1 MRKLPK
7 TIKRHGV
14 FIRRCV
20 LLLALVLL
28 LMPGLVTLS
37 ACRQT
42 RRDLIEITFALDWTP
57 NTNHSG
63 LFLAR
68 DLGYFA
74 EEGLKVSLQQSD
86 MTFIE
91 QVGSGAAQF
100 GIASQEQ
107 VLQARAASGKV
118 PVVAVAAVIQHNT
131 SGFASPVDREI
142 LTPKDFMGKTYSG
155 WGTPLE
161 EAFIRTLVEAD
172 GGDYSK
178 VKIINQSA
186 TDFFAALETEA
197 DFVWIYQGWDGV
209 AAEVNKYPLNFI
221 LLQEIDPQLDFYS
234 PVIIADESIVREQPE
249 LVGKFLRAAAR
260 GYMKAIE
267 EPAAAVKSLLAEAPE
282 LDAELLEK
290 SQNYLNT
297 QYVAD
302 APHWGEMTKQRWDD
316 FATWMDD
323 RGLLES
329 KITVDEAWTVEFL
342 PGRETDGEK

>member
-1 MRKLPK
+1 MRSY
-7 TIKRHGV
+7 
-14 FIRRCV
+14 V
-20 LLLALVLL
+20 LLLVTIMF
-28 LMPGLVTLS
+28 LMPGLAALS
-37 ACRQT
+37 ACRQNPRNLT
-42 RRDLIEITFALDWTP
+42 EITFALDWTP

-74 EEGLKVSLQQSD
+74 EEGLNVSLQQSD

-131 SGFASPVDREI
+131 SGFASPVDRKI
-142 LTPKDFMGKTYSG
+142 VVPKDFMGKTYSG

-197 DFVWIYQGWDGV
+197 DFVWIYKGWDGV
-209 AAEVNKYPLNFI
+209 AAEVNNYPLNFI

-234 PVIIADESIVREQPE
+234 PVIIANESVVREQPE
-249 LVGKFLRAAAR
+249 LVRRFLRAATR

-267 EPAAAVKSLLAEAPE
+267 EPAAAVQALLAEAPE

-297 QYVAD
+297 QYIAD
-302 APHWGEMTKQRWDD
+302 ALRWGEMTKQRWDD
-316 FATWMDD
+316 FAVWMDD

-329 KITVDEAWTVEFL
+329 KIAVDDAWTAEFL
-342 PGRETDGEK
+342 PEWKADGQK